1 MCGCDLIFV
10 AACAVSGAIYGVLLW
25 FTGCPCI
32 YSCLYRNKM
41 RKQLMFEDRPCND
54 CLVHFCC
61 DACAL
66 CQEYR
71 ELKHRG
77 FDMTMGKLLG
87 CSFPYLFNDR

>member
-1 MCGCDLIFV
+1 
-10 AACAVSGAIYGVLLW
+10 
-25 FTGCPCI
+25 
-32 YSCLYRNKM
+32 
-41 RKQLMFEDRPCND
+41 MFEDRPCND

-77 FDMTMGKLLG
+77 FDMTMGKFLG
-87 CSFPYLFNDR
+87 CSFPYLFND

>member
-1 MCGCDLIFV
+1 
-10 AACAVSGAIYGVLLW
+10 
-25 FTGCPCI
+25 
-32 YSCLYRNKM
+32 
-41 RKQLMFEDRPCND
+41 MFEDRPCND

-77 FDMTMGKLLG
+77 FDMTMGWQENVERQNGGVTMIASAPTVEQGMK
-87 CSFPYLFNDR
+87 R